1 MPDIVVIGA
10 GPAGLT
16 AAIYARRAGRSV
28 LVIEGQGVGGQIA
41 YSPRVENYPGIK
53 SISGAAFADALL
65 EQALDLGAEITFASV
80 TGLDGLSVVADGERI
95 SGRAVIIA
103 TGVRHRR
110 LGLERE
116 DSLRGISYCALCDG
130 AFYRGKTVAVAG
142 GGSTAV
148 SSAALL
154 SELCEKVYLIH
165 RRDVFRAELSALE
178 KLRARPNVEF
188 AVPAVITALLGERDL
203 SGLLLDTPAGAR
215 TLPVDGLFEAIGQI
229 PQNEPFA
236 ASLRLDQ
243 NGYIVASEDCRT
255 SAPHIYAAG
264 DCRTKTVRQLT
275 TAAADGSSAALSAIA
290 DM

>member
-165 RRDVFRAELSALE
+165 RRDVFPGEALGLE
-178 KLRARPNVEF
+178 SSRPKVEF
-188 AVPAVITALLGERDL
+188 AVRP
-203 SGLLLDTPAGAR
+203 
-215 TLPVDGLFEAIGQI
+215 
-229 PQNEPFA
+229 
-236 ASLRLDQ
+236 
-243 NGYIVASEDCRT
+243 
-255 SAPHIYAAG
+255 
-264 DCRTKTVRQLT
+264 
-275 TAAADGSSAALSAIA
+275 
-290 DM
+290 